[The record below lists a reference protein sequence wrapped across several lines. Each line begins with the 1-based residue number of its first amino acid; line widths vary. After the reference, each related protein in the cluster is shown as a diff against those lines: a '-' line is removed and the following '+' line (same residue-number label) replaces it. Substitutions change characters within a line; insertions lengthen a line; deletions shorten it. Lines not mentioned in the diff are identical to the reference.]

1 MVARNASQFL
11 NAAAP
16 TSAPIVDLRPRL
28 PWPGR
33 LPGRLGTA
41 GLWLGSCWLLGPAK
55 LAVVLLAGGL
65 VAPWLM
71 ILDRERAATAA
82 RGLPAAG
89 VAVTAA
95 PPGWRDDA
103 TPAGLSRASLAAGMG
118 LPEAQ
123 LFRARHAGSCT
134 VHHDATGRIIRLEVA
149 APALPVSLPSPERI
163 LLAEDDARLAEPLRD
178 FLTRQNHSVTWVEQ
192 GPPAL
197 VELLDQEYDLAL
209 LDWMLPGRDGLAIV
223 TELRRKQRPTLVLML
238 TARDALE
245 DVVKGLQA
253 GADDYLVK
261 PFRMA
266 ELAARIRSLER
277 RAERPYGGGALCWGP
292 LRLEVEAG
300 RLSIDERELPLTN
313 RELQLLE
320 WFLRHPG
327 RLASRA
333 LLLDRLWAVDAE
345 AGEETVKTH
354 LNNLRR
360 KLRSSGAPDPIET
373 VHGQGYRLLPPP

>member
-1 MVARNASQFL
+1 M
-11 NAAAP
+11 
-16 TSAPIVDLRPRL
+16 
-28 PWPGR
+28 
-33 LPGRLGTA
+33 
-41 GLWLGSCWLLGPAK
+41 
-55 LAVVLLAGGL
+55 
-65 VAPWLM
+65 
-71 ILDRERAATAA
+71 
-82 RGLPAAG
+82 
-89 VAVTAA
+89 
-95 PPGWRDDA
+95 
-103 TPAGLSRASLAAGMG
+103 
-118 LPEAQ
+118 
-123 LFRARHAGSCT
+123 
-134 VHHDATGRIIRLEVA
+134 
-149 APALPVSLPSPERI
+149 RI

-178 FLTRQNHSVTWVEQ
+178 FLTRQNHSVTWVAQ

-209 LDWMLPGRDGLAIV
+209 LDWMLPGKDGLAIV
-223 TELRRKQRPTLVLML
+223 TELRRRQRPTLVLML

-245 DVVKGLQA
+245 DVVRGLQA

-277 RAERPYGGGALCWGP
+277 RAERPYSGSALCWGP

-327 RLASRA
+327 HLASRA
-333 LLLDRLWAVDAE
+333 LLLDRLWSIDAE

-360 KLRSSGAPDPIET
+360 KLRASGAPDPIET